1 MTFPKLAGLAH
12 RISDTGAAGGIIVS
26 PIGLQEGATRI
37 AKAENIVPV
46 LLDENSTRTDY
57 VPHWLNKT
65 MIRVSAQLRFSAS
78 LEAVAIVRDKDR
90 NIKD

>member
-1 MTFPKLAGLAH
+1 MSFPKLAGLAY

-46 LLDENSTRTDY
+46 LLDENGTRTDY

-65 MIRVSAQLRFSAS
+65 MIWVSAQLRFSAS
-78 LEAVAIVRDKDR
+78 LEAVAIVRDEDR